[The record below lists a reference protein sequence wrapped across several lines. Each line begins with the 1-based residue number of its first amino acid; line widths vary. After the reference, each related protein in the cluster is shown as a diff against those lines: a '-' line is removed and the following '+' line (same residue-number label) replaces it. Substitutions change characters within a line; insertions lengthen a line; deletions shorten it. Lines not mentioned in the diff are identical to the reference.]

1 MSTAAA
7 FDTLDIKSPS
17 FKANPYPVYARLRAE
32 QPVFALRSG
41 MRGQKTW
48 LVTRYDDV
56 NNLLRDDEHFAK
68 DPKNAMTPEQ
78 YAKAPKLPGLFKAL
92 SRGLLQIDPPDHT
105 RLRALV
111 HKSFTP
117 RLVEKMRAETE
128 TLTNELLDRALAEK
142 GTVDFIEAYA
152 LPIPVT
158 IIGRILGVPAKDNP
172 KFHRWTQAFVS
183 VGSGGPGAVFA
194 MSGLLQL
201 MNYLKKVIQERMR
214 EPQDDL
220 ISALV
225 QAREADDQL
234 TEDEILSLAFIVIS
248 AGHETTVNLIASGT
262 LALLQHRDQWDRLAS
277 DPTISRTGV
286 EELLRFVTPAE
297 TATERYA
304 RQDIDIA
311 GTTIP
316 RGELVL
322 GVIASA
328 NRDERRF
335 DNGEA
340 LDLGRSDNK
349 HMSFG
354 QGIHYC
360 VGAPLSRLEGQI
372 AFQTLVARAPNLRLA
387 VPADQ
392 LQWRSSLVLRGLKA
406 LPVRF

>member
-1 MSTAAA
+1 
-7 FDTLDIKSPS
+7 
-17 FKANPYPVYARLRAE
+17 
-32 QPVFALRSG
+32 
-41 MRGQKTW
+41 
-48 LVTRYDDV
+48 
-56 NNLLRDDEHFAK
+56 
-68 DPKNAMTPEQ
+68 MTPEQ

>member
-277 DPTISRTGV
+277 DPTVSRTGV

>member
-1 MSTAAA
+1 VSTAAA

-32 QPVFALRSG
+32 QPVFPLRSG

-311 GTTIP
+311 GTTVP

-349 HMSFG
+349 HLSFG

-372 AFQTLVARAPNLRLA
+372 AFQTLVTRAPNLRLA